1 MEDNLRE
8 KFGKYTGSD
17 GKDYICANAEWGKL
31 KSFIHS
37 RTRLAYE
44 QGRKENEEIFERQK
58 KEQYELG
65 VKHGTELGEE
75 HGRREGRKEERE
87 RIERVVEDFDV
98 VNDTMG
104 NPVKNPLMHVRDVKN
119 LIISRLKEQP
129 HEHK

>member
-1 MEDNLRE
+1 MSEAKKEQFERE
-8 KFGKYTGSD
+8 TRELFQTKWNNDFFDSD
-17 GKDYICANAEWGKL
+17 FSNQFDPEKILEFVNV
-31 KSFIHS
+31 

-44 QGRKENEEIFERQK
+44 Q
-58 KEQYELG
+58 
-65 VKHGTELGEE
+65 
-75 HGRREGRKEERE
+75 GRKEERE

>member
-1 MEDNLRE
+1 M
-8 KFGKYTGSD
+8 
-17 GKDYICANAEWGKL
+17 
-31 KSFIHS
+31 KSGAMGNPNPHLC
-37 RTRLAYE
+37 TT
-44 QGRKENEEIFERQK
+44 KELTNPSASPTNK
-58 KEQYELG
+58 
-65 VKHGTELGEE
+65 
-75 HGRREGRKEERE
+75 GRRRWRE